1 MDLHGKTVLDMGCGT
16 GILAILSAQKGAK
29 DICAIDIDEWS
40 YNNSLENIK
49 LNVVKDVRVQL
60 GDKQLIEN
68 RFYNIIYANINKN
81 ILTAD
86 IPVYAANIHQGG
98 KLLLSGFYKE
108 DFDDINEIAIASG
121 LKLTNQ
127 REKNNWLM
135 LSYLK
140 IN

>member
-1 MDLHGKTVLDMGCGT
+1 E
-16 GILAILSAQKGAK
+16 KGAK

-40 YNNSLENIK
+40 YNNSIKNIK
-49 LNVVKDVRVQL
+49 LNSIKNVIVKL
-60 GDKQLIEN
+60 GDKKLIEN

-108 DFDDINEIAIASG
+108 DFYDINKIATASG
-121 LKLTNQ
+121 LQLTNQ

-135 LSYLK
+135 LHYLK
-140 IN
+140 VN